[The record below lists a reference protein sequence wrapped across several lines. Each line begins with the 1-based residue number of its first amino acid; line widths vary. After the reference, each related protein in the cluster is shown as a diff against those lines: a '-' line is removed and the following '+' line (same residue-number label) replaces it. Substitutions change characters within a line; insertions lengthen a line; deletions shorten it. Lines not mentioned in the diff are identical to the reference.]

1 VPAAL
6 NFLKSNSDVDVSWW
20 GCGRHRSGVEG
31 AGARSGPR
39 LRVHHASEVVL
50 MDESP
55 ALALRN
61 KKDSSV
67 RVAVELVKNGE
78 AHACVSAGNT
88 GR

>member
-1 VPAAL
+1 VP
-6 NFLKSNSDVDVSWW
+6 
-20 GCGRHRSGVEG
+20 
-31 AGARSGPR
+31 GPVR
-39 LRVHHASEVVL
+39 ALRVHHASEVVL

-78 AHACVSAGNT
+78 RMPA
-88 GR
+88 